1 MFFFIFLNEIKQ
13 FIDNTKLFDILMR
26 QGSIME
32 FTIIICVL
40 FSVLFAVLNPA
51 KFSRSKGAHGK

>member
-1 MFFFIFLNEIKQ
+1 MFFFIFLEEIKQ
-13 FIDNTKLFDILMR
+13 FVDNTKLFDMLMR

-51 KFSRSKGAHGK
+51 KFSRNKGVHGK

>member
-1 MFFFIFLNEIKQ
+1 MFFHLFMIEIRQ
-13 FIDNTKLFDILMR
+13 FIDNTKLFGIVIR
-26 QGSIME
+26 QGSVME

-51 KFSRSKGAHGK
+51 KFSRSKGAHTK

>member
-40 FSVLFAVLNPA
+40 FSVLFAVLNPS